1 MKGVYNFIIRPKL
14 SRHESKKKVGDNELI
29 LNTELQNHQY
39 VSRIGVVI
47 SVPSYNPTDIKEGD
61 EIIVHHNVFRRFYDV
76 RGNEK
81 NSKSYYED
89 NMFFVAPDQIFAF
102 KPNKEW
108 ISLDD
113 FCFIKPIENND
124 KFSLDKEK
132 PLVGVLKYF
141 NKKNKANIKVGDL
154 VGFCPGFEYEFII
167 DNQKLYRVPINKIT
181 IKYEY
186 KGNEKEYNPS
196 WASSS

>member
-1 MKGVYNFIIRPKL
+1 
-14 SRHESKKKVGDNELI
+14 
-29 LNTELQNHQY
+29 
-39 VSRIGVVI
+39 
-47 SVPSYNPTDIKEGD
+47 
-61 EIIVHHNVFRRFYDV
+61 
-76 RGNEK
+76 
-81 NSKSYYED
+81 
-89 NMFFVAPDQIFAF
+89 MFFVAPDQIFAF

>member
-14 SRHESKKKVGDNELI
+14 SRHESKKTVGDNELI

-61 EIIVHHNVFRRFYDV
+61 EVIVHHNVFRRFYDV

-154 VGFCPGFEYEFII
+154 IGFCPGFEYEFII

-196 WASSS
+196 WASSC

>member
-1 MKGVYNFIIRPKL
+1 MKGVYNFIIKPKL
-14 SRHESKKKVGDNELI
+14 SRHESKKTVEGNELI
-29 LNTELQNHQY
+29 LNTDLQNHEY

-47 SVPSYNPTDIKEGD
+47 GLPSYNPTDIKEGD
-61 EIIVHHNVFRRFYDV
+61 EVIVHHNVFRRFYDI

-81 NSKSYYED
+81 NSKSYYD
-89 NMFFVAPDQIFAF
+89 KDLFLVTPDQIFGF
-102 KPNKEW
+102 KRDKDW
-108 ISLDD
+108 VSLDD
-113 FCFIKPIENND
+113 FCFVKPIENED
-124 KFSLDKEK
+124 KFSLERER

-141 NKKNKANIKVGDL
+141 NNKDKANINVGDL

-167 DNQKLYRVPINKIT
+167 DNQKLYRVPVNKIT

-196 WASSS
+196 WA

>member
-47 SVPSYNPTDIKEGD
+47 GVPSYNPTDIKKGD
-61 EIIVHHNVFRRFYDV
+61 EVIVHHNVFRRFYDV